1 MLRASDSLTLLLF
14 HIIIIIIIIPSFPRN
29 ILEEQFACLVCRFF
43 IVGFC
48 LSLPLSSP
56 HPHSYSYIPS
66 YSFYPFLISLYAFL
80 IELIKERDG
89 PEAGR

>member
-1 MLRASDSLTLLLF
+1 MLRVSDSLTLLLF
-14 HIIIIIIIIPSFPRN
+14 HIIIIPSFLRN
-29 ILEEQFACLVCRFF
+29 ILKEQFACLVCRFF

-56 HPHSYSYIPS
+56 HPHSSYSYSYIPS

-89 PEAGR
+89 PEAGG